1 MKKKIIIV
9 SVFMM
14 FAFSGLALAQQS
26 GKMGCPRGGGD
37 GAMKQ
42 MMTCDLNLT
51 PEQTEKIQALTESFH
66 KDIAPLQN
74 RKFQC
79 RTELKLLWMQE
90 KPDVEKIR
98 AKQKELHDLKW
109 QIMEKVMEHR
119 LSFRSILTQEQL
131 SKYLIRN
138 SDGCFGHHGK
148 KERHGYHN

>member
-9 SVFMM
+9 SVLMM
-14 FAFSGLALAQQS
+14 FAFSGLALARNPEN
-26 GKMGCPRGGGD
+26 MGCPKGD
-37 GAMKQ
+37 GAMHPT
-42 MMTCDLNLT
+42 MISDLNLT
-51 PEQTEKIQALTESFH
+51 PEQTEKVQSLTESFH

-90 KPDVEKIR
+90 KPDVEKIK
-98 AKQKELHDLKW
+98 AKQKELHDIKG
-109 QIMEKVMEHR
+109 QIMEKVMDYR
-119 LSFRSILTQEQL
+119 LSFRSILTHEQL

-148 KERHGYHN
+148 KGHHGDHN

>member
-9 SVFMM
+9 SVLMM
-14 FAFSGLALAQQS
+14 FAFSGLALARHPEN
-26 GKMGCPRGGGD
+26 MGCPKGD
-37 GAMKQ
+37 GAMYP
-42 MMTCDLNLT
+42 MMIADLNLT
-51 PEQTEKIQALTESFH
+51 PEQTEKVQALTESFH

-109 QIMEKVMEHR
+109 QILEKVMDYR
-119 LSFRSILTQEQL
+119 LSFRSILTHEQL
-131 SKYLIRN
+131 AKYIVRN
-138 SDGCFGHHGK
+138 SDGCFGPHGK
-148 KERHGYHN
+148 KEHHGDHN